1 MPSSPRRYGVH
12 ETESQI
18 NMAHQAVL
26 IKGVYSKG
34 LFTAFILRHP
44 NRKVRGK
51 PELNGLSPAHCMEQ
65 DRRRRGFLSGTQVC
79 SVLNSGLCRA
89 FAVYFCRRDLC
100 FGRVCTAWQMS
111 DNLWCDAILG
121 V

>member
-34 LFTAFILRHP
+34 LFMAFILRYPNHP

-65 DRRRRGFLSGTQVC
+65 DRRRRGFLSGAQVC
-79 SVLNSGLCRA
+79 SALNSGLFRT
-89 FAVYFCRRDLC
+89 FAVYSCRRDLH
-100 FGRVCTAWQMS
+100 M
-111 DNLWCDAILG
+111 LWPCMHCMAN